1 MTAKK
6 KYVNL
11 YDAEGTLVL
20 TSVQHR
26 VLVRSRQYADKQV
39 NSIRAAL
46 RKANANNRRLEKDV
60 QTLKSIVNNANKVL
74 KDDY

>member
-60 QTLKSIVNNANKVL
+60 QTLKSIVNNAKKVL